1 MGDTLRSQTV
11 LTKLQGI
18 AEQAKGYPEMVFTTL
33 VHLMDV
39 NFLREAYRKT
49 RKSGAPGVDKV
60 TAEEYA
66 KNLDENLRELYERL
80 RSGRYKAPPVE
91 RAWIDKDEGGKR
103 PIGKPAFEDKIVQ
116 RAVVMLL
123 GAVYEQDFYDFSH
136 GFREGHS
143 QHQALHELG
152 EQCRRMN
159 INWIVDADVSGFF
172 DNLDHGWLRK
182 IIKQRVN
189 DGGMLRLIGKWLNAG
204 VVEGEILT
212 YPEKGTPQGGVI
224 SPMLSNIFLHHVLD
238 GWFVKEVNPR
248 MKGRCFLIRFA
259 DDFIIGFE
267 LEKDAR
273 RVMEVLP
280 KRFGRFGLT
289 IHPEK
294 TRLIKFR
301 KPGSREKKARVNGTF
316 DFLGFTHYWA
326 RSHRGYWF
334 IKRKTRKKGIRR
346 FLGPL
351 WVWLRKNRHLPL
363 KEQYKML
370 CLKVRGHYQ
379 YYGISGNYRAI
390 NNIYHYAKRYWKYWL
405 SRRSHKGYINW
416 DKFVISI
423 LDRLPV
429 PKPRIIH
436 YI

>member
-123 GAVYEQDFYDFSH
+123 GAVCEQDFHDFSY

-143 QHQALHELG
+143 QHQALHELW

-159 INWIVDADVSGFF
+159 INWIVDADVSGFLETSSYCTPF
-172 DNLDHGWLRK
+172 H
-182 IIKQRVN
+182 
-189 DGGMLRLIGKWLNAG
+189 DGL
-204 VVEGEILT
+204 
-212 YPEKGTPQGGVI
+212 
-224 SPMLSNIFLHHVLD
+224 
-238 GWFVKEVNPR
+238 
-248 MKGRCFLIRFA
+248 
-259 DDFIIGFE
+259 
-267 LEKDAR
+267 
-273 RVMEVLP
+273 
-280 KRFGRFGLT
+280 
-289 IHPEK
+289 
-294 TRLIKFR
+294 
-301 KPGSREKKARVNGTF
+301 
-316 DFLGFTHYWA
+316 
-326 RSHRGYWF
+326 
-334 IKRKTRKKGIRR
+334 
-346 FLGPL
+346 
-351 WVWLRKNRHLPL
+351 L
-363 KEQYKML
+363 KSE
-370 CLKVRGHYQ
+370 
-379 YYGISGNYRAI
+379 S
-390 NNIYHYAKRYWKYWL
+390 
-405 SRRSHKGYINW
+405 
-416 DKFVISI
+416 
-423 LDRLPV
+423 
-429 PKPRIIH
+429 
-436 YI
+436 